1 MLSTATGGRRP
12 SWQSNGKYTAF
23 PNRLRS
29 AKDAGMPV
37 ASYTT
42 QGSRLV
48 RKFNVFVSIYKK
60 TTLYKEGCGLGIY
73 EIESAGVN

>member
-1 MLSTATGGRRP
+1 
-12 SWQSNGKYTAF
+12 
-23 PNRLRS
+23 
-29 AKDAGMPV
+29 MPV